1 MKVLHVVGARPN
13 FMKVAPVMAALRQ
26 QTGVEQCLVHT
37 GQHYDTNMSD
47 IFFTQLGLP
56 QPDINLEV
64 GSGTHAGQTAQIM
77 IKFEEAVLAEKPD
90 WVLVYGDINS
100 TVAAT
105 LVAAKLHFPVA
116 HVEAGLRS
124 GDRTMPEEINRLV
137 TDQIADLLLTPSSDG
152 DENLRREGIM
162 QERIYCVGNV
172 MIDTLVRLLP
182 VAERLGMLERLAL
195 QPQEYGL
202 ITLHRPSNVDEPEM
216 LQKLMMTLLAIS
228 RDLPLVFPIHPRT
241 RRRLEQL
248 PLPIHDSQLKFTEP
262 LGYMEFLALQR
273 HAKLIITDSGG
284 IQEESTYLRIP
295 CLTVR
300 ENTERP
306 VTVTLG
312 TNLLVGQDMQR
323 LCVETQRI
331 LTGQAKQG
339 VIPPLWDGKASE
351 RIARILLERGKS
363 HMR

>member
-1 MKVLHVVGARPN
+1 
-13 FMKVAPVMAALRQ
+13 
-26 QTGVEQCLVHT
+26 
-37 GQHYDTNMSD
+37 
-47 IFFTQLGLP
+47 
-56 QPDINLEV
+56 
-64 GSGTHAGQTAQIM
+64 
-77 IKFEEAVLAEKPD
+77 
-90 WVLVYGDINS
+90 
-100 TVAAT
+100 
-105 LVAAKLHFPVA
+105 
-116 HVEAGLRS
+116 
-124 GDRTMPEEINRLV
+124 
-137 TDQIADLLLTPSSDG
+137 
-152 DENLRREGIM
+152 
-162 QERIYCVGNV
+162 
-172 MIDTLVRLLP
+172 
-182 VAERLGMLERLAL
+182 
-195 QPQEYGL
+195 
-202 ITLHRPSNVDEPEM
+202 
-216 LQKLMMTLLAIS
+216 
-228 RDLPLVFPIHPRT
+228 
-241 RRRLEQL
+241 
-248 PLPIHDSQLKFTEP
+248 
-262 LGYMEFLALQR
+262 MEFLALQR